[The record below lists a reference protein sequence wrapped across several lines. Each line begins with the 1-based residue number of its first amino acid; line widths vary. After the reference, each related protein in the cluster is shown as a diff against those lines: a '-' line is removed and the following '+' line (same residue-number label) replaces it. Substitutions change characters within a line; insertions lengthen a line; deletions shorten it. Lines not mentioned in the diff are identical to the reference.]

1 MVKKIA
7 ETAGDNTAA
16 VNVTWLIQQMW
27 VNLSYEDKLR
37 SAIIIGGY
45 ILRCTNVTNKTFSAT
60 TRYMNGSTFVWQDI
74 IASEGQYVEVSAY
87 NGTTV
92 GVYDYSAVHV
102 GNAALYVL

>member
-7 ETAGDNTAA
+7 ETAGDNTVA

-37 SAIIIGGY
+37 SAIIVGGY
-45 ILRCTNVTNKTFSAT
+45 ILRCSSVAQKTFSAT
-60 TRYMNGSTFVWQDI
+60 TRYMNGSTYVWQDI
-74 IASEGQYVEVSAY
+74 IASEGQYIEVSGY

-92 GVYDYSAVHV
+92 AVNDYSTAHI